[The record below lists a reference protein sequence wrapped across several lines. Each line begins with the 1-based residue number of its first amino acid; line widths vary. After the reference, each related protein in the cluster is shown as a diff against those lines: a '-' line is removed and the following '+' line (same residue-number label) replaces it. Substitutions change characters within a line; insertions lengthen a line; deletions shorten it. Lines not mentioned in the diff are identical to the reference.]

1 MFVVQRVKSWRSAIT
16 CPPENKTVQGAAE
29 KISASDIS
37 KTASNLVN
45 DTKSNQELVDSAV
58 THLNDLTTRTKYGV
72 LRCDYEYIP
81 TRGDPGEASSFTSQV
96 EIRKVEGWTFEAV
109 QRGISS
115 DGKYSASEFRL
126 KKADGS
132 IDAYWTKLWKA
143 FPDSNGSS
151 AKRTG
156 YRRVSQKIEG
166 DKYVE
171 GYFDENDYINGEV
184 YRYDPEVIEQKMKET
199 VKELEK
205 FEVCGISADV
215 GYSQAFQD
223 NVKQMTS
230 LPVILSSLQQLS
242 LVAPLFDVRPES
254 GNKIVVMCANFASFD
269 ADKLIPSSVNNDC
282 IHIVGLE
289 NSAFGKWVGG
299 GNSFSRFKAD
309 AFDSASVEEALESIC
324 NECEKVMETIKSDGG
339 RVVCIVQ
346 ECAELPAY
354 SNGLRRRFKLPV
366 YDTMTAI
373 NFVQTGC
380 GPTSYSSYMM

>member
-1 MFVVQRVKSWRSAIT
+1 MFKSFLSKAEDPPKISEEVQDTTK
-16 CPPENKTVQGAAE
+16 
-29 KISASDIS
+29 KISASEFTS
-37 KTASNLVN
+37 TASNLAD
-45 DTKSNQELVDSAV
+45 DTKSNPDRLYSA
-58 THLNDLTTRTKYGV
+58 LTNVKVLTSSTKYGV

-81 TRGDPGEASSFTSQV
+81 TRGDPGEVSSFANGA

-115 DGKYSASEFRL
+115 YGTYSASEFRL
-126 KKADGS
+126 TKADGTT
-132 IDAYWTKLWKA
+132 DAYWTKLWEA
-143 FPDSNGSS
+143 FPDGNGSS

-156 YRRVSQKIEG
+156 YHRVSKKIQG

-171 GYFDENDYINGEV
+171 GYFDDDDYINGQV

-199 VKELEK
+199 VEELERHQ
-205 FEVCGISADV
+205 VCGISADV

-242 LVAPLFDVRPES
+242 LVAPMFDVRPE
-254 GNKIVVMCANFASFD
+254 NRNRIVVMTASSVTFD
-269 ADKLIPSSVNNDC
+269 SSSLIPSNVNKDC
-282 IHIVGLE
+282 IHLVGLE
-289 NSAFGKWVGG
+289 NSVFGKWVAG

-309 AFDSASVEEALESIC
+309 AFDSASVEEALESVC
-324 NECEKVMETIKSDGG
+324 DECEKVMESVKSDGG

-346 ECAELPAY
+346 ECAELPVY
-354 SNGLRRRFKLPV
+354 SNALRRRFKLPV

-373 NFVQTGC
+373 NFVQMGW
-380 GPTSYSSYMM
+380 GPSSPSSYMM